1 MAQQGERG
9 DELELIAPLVDYHTR
24 EMGQVAG
31 RLMVTLSL
39 LTDLENSYGWD
50 RQPDQ
55 HRETVRY
62 ARLLVSSV
70 FRLITLTEAGQDD
83 EMDIA
88 RGLDE
93 QQQRFG
99 LGGKGPSGHE

>member
-1 MAQQGERG
+1 MMHPDSR
-9 DELELIAPLVDYHTR
+9 DHELQPIAPLVDYHTR

-93 QQQRFG
+93 QQRRFG
-99 LGGKGPSGHE
+99 LGGNGPNGHE

>member
-1 MAQQGERG
+1 MDQDSR
-9 DELELIAPLVDYHTR
+9 DHELEPIAPLVDYHTQ

-50 RQPDQ
+50 RHPDQ

-70 FRLITLTEAGQDD
+70 FRLITLTETEQDD

-93 QQQRFG
+93 QQRRFG
-99 LGGKGPSGHE
+99 LGGKGPNGHE